1 MVSGILKND
10 FRTFKIFKISLIFFL
25 NFSFLFFLFQ
35 FSVIKLFYSLLY
47 FFKLFSL
54 FYILRWFWARSPEVR
69 ENGQLEMRLFPQLA
83 APRPID
89 FIILF
94 ELSIARTYQF
104 LYSPGSIPVLNPH
117 TSESTFFMSRLLN
130 NILWFLKEE
139 NQKKSSKFRKC
150 SHVNRK

>member
-1 MVSGILKND
+1 
-10 FRTFKIFKISLIFFL
+10 
-25 NFSFLFFLFQ
+25 
-35 FSVIKLFYSLLY
+35 
-47 FFKLFSL
+47 
-54 FYILRWFWARSPEVR
+54 
-69 ENGQLEMRLFPQLA
+69 MRLFPQLA

-130 NILWFLKEE
+130 NILWFLNKEKVRNSE
-139 NQKKSSKFRKC
+139 SVRMSTGSKPETVLSILNFDKLNFWTFLEEFRDAIRGRKC
-150 SHVNRK
+150 QIFIIWSLNWKATGSRPDVAYIFSLFDKLNF